1 MTAAVLSCI
10 GDLIAQALDIRDP
23 EKKQVSF
30 NVARTRNFFTKGVG
44 SGAIWSIYYRRTDVL
59 CSDWATQLLSTTA
72 VEEANC
78 VIITA
83 TVKTA
88 LGVLLGEVIAVPIV
102 MSLWDIPVPALLS
115 GSPLSTIPSQVKSK
129 IPVVENA
136 KVWTLVNIL
145 IYNIPVQYRLLVMS
159 VANVFWQ
166 AIVSKITS
174 AEIVLENASAESLG
188 MDMSIKLKQL
198 QHFQHP

>member
-1 MTAAVLSCI
+1 
-10 GDLIAQALDIRDP
+10 
-23 EKKQVSF
+23 
-30 NVARTRNFFTKGVG
+30 VG

-72 VEEANC
+72 VEEANR

-174 AEIVLENASAESLG
+174 AEIVLKNASAESLG